1 MSKLLAAAGLA
12 ALSVLANGGALAET
26 GPAATV
32 PVTCEVN
39 GYSVIIFNRGTDS
52 LAAETA
58 LHWSVPFVL
67 MEGDHTLTEVLAP
80 GEWVYLPN
88 TLGSNY
94 LGKTTPCE
102 ASIGRP
108 A

>member
-1 MSKLLAAAGLA
+1 MLKVWAATTALL
-12 ALSVLANGGALAET
+12 VLANGSALAET
-26 GPAATV
+26 AQAASM

-39 GYSVIIFNRGTDS
+39 GYSVIIFNRGTEAIAS
-52 LAAETA
+52 ETA

-67 MEGDHTLTEVLAP
+67 MEGEHTLTDRLAP

-94 LGKTTPCE
+94 LSKTTPCE
-102 ASIGRP
+102 ASIGPP